1 MIVAWLL
8 LVTVDKTKSGDN
20 QIYFARII
28 NRIADGLQMG
38 KAGINQGLLMG
49 FEFKKKKIR
58 SSRRGAVVNES
69 D

>member
-49 FEFKKKKIR
+49 FEFKKKKK
-58 SSRRGAVVNES
+58 
-69 D
+69 